1 MYYKM
6 ENMCLTRCTTCKKN
20 HLNEQYVSITGV
32 VFKTCLACRDR
43 GTRYRQKKKVPV
55 PEPEPDDEKKK
66 QDRRNKII
74 DTLLENN
81 NKLLELLRI

>member
-1 MYYKM
+1 M
-6 ENMCLTRCTTCKKN
+6 ENTNLTRCTTCRHL

-32 VFKTCLACRDR
+32 VFKTCISCRDR
-43 GTRYRQKKKVPV
+43 GTRYRQKKKVPQ

-66 QDRRNKII
+66 QDRRRNNII

-81 NKLLELLRI
+81 NKLLELLRL

>member
-1 MYYKM
+1 M
-6 ENMCLTRCTTCKKN
+6 ENMNLTRCTTCKKN

-32 VFKTCLACRDR
+32 VFKTCMVCRDR
-43 GTRYRQKKKVPV
+43 GTRYRQKKKAPK
-55 PEPEPDDEKKK
+55 PEPEDEKKK

-81 NKLLELLRI
+81 NKILELLRI